1 MSKIDDFAFQA
12 SFCVHTAVS
21 F

>member
-1 MSKIDDFAFQA
+1 MSKIDDFAFQT